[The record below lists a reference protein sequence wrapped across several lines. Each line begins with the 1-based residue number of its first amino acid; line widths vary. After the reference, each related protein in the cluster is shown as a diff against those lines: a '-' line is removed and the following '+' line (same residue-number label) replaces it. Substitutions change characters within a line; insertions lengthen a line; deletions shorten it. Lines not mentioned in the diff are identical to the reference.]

1 MAWVLLLSSIMIP
14 LVIISIVLYGLLKGI
29 NVYDAFVEG
38 AADGLEIVVKLLPTL
53 IGLMMAVGMLRTS
66 GALDGITR
74 LISPLISWTKFPI
87 EVVPLTLMR
96 SVSAAASVGLLLDNL
111 KAYGPDSFIGRLISI
126 MFGCTETIFYTMS
139 VYFMTVKIK
148 DSRYTLKGALIA
160 TLAGIIASYFLT
172 IWIFGM

>member
-1 MAWVLLLSSIMIP
+1 MSWVLVLSSIMIP
-14 LVIISIVLYGLLKGI
+14 LVILSIVSYGLLKGV

-38 AADGLEIVVKLLPTL
+38 AADGLKIVVKLLPTL
-53 IGLMMAVGMLRTS
+53 IGLMIAVGMLRTS

-74 LISPLISWTKFPI
+74 LISPLISWTKFPT
-87 EVVPLTLMR
+87 EVIPLTLMR
-96 SVSAAASVGLLLDNL
+96 SVSAAASVGLLLDNF
-111 KAYGPDSFIGRLISI
+111 KMYGPDSFIGRLISI

-148 DSRYTLKGALIA
+148 DSRYTLKGALIS
-160 TLAGIIASYFLT
+160 TLAGIVASYFLT